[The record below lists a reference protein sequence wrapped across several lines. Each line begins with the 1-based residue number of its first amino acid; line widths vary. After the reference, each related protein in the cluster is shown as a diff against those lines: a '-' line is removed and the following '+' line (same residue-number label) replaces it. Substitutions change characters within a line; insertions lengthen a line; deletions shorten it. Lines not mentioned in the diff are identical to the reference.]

1 MNDID
6 WMLLEELQTNARAS
20 YRDLGEKVGLT
31 APAVAERMRKLERCG
46 VIEGYSARVDLGR
59 VGFPILA
66 IIRIRSRGDEVAAI
80 DELAVATPEVLEC
93 HRVTGSESH
102 VLRAMVRS
110 TTHLEELLDRFRPY
124 GETITN
130 IVTSSS
136 VRRRIVTGQI
146 ARDDEPT

>member
-6 WMLLEELQTNARAS
+6 WMLLEELQANGRAS
-20 YRDLGEKVGLT
+20 YRDLGAKVGLT
-31 APAVAERMRKLERCG
+31 APAVAERIRKMERSG
-46 VIEGYSARVDLGR
+46 VIEGYSARVDLGQ

-66 IIRIRSRGDEVAAI
+66 VIRIRSRGDQVADI
-80 DELAVATPEVLEC
+80 DRMAVATPEILEC

-124 GETITN
+124 GETTTN
-130 IVTSSS
+130 IVTASS
-136 VRRRIVTGQI
+136 VRRRAVTRQT
-146 ARDDEPT
+146 APLE